1 MGAAPVI
8 SKHQPAI
15 GRFVDKLSNG
25 SDTMTRSK
33 HNGFT
38 LIELLVVITIIG
50 ILAAIALPNYIKAK
64 DKAKEAEVKSACHTI
79 QISLERYATDHSGK
93 YPKQIYGGD
102 IRGWS
107 PEFING
113 WPYGCWAVWWACQQ
127 AEGTLP
133 TRIPFDPLV
142 HLGYVSSYP
151 DNAFIDPGEG
161 RTSVIFWTGGS
172 HTLGLGDPRFGFTGE
187 TMGNCLNDPRY
198 LWEAKPF
205 GTVSMGPEYYH
216 IYQWIGTEGNYTA
229 MIQDRTPNNPFY
241 GMGGLPQWSRTS
253 LGQSD
258 LDSGQTINAFWAG
271 EFFYRSGGDFF
282 IVSPTAA
289 ATGDIQYDK
298 IWDMPFSR
306 ITRYLM
312 GGYGSPRTQGI
323 DVIRLTDVA
332 GTAVDNMGGTIG
344 DNYVTHPDFCDVD
357 GNPFWEVAI
366 STPECMGGGGRG
378 TAPTFPYWKDYNRE
392 WQYGAPD
399 GYKDG
404 VIITLISGSD
414 SHKFGDAQ

>member
-1 MGAAPVI
+1 
-8 SKHQPAI
+8 
-15 GRFVDKLSNG
+15 
-25 SDTMTRSK
+25 MTRSK

-79 QISLERYATDHSGK
+79 QIALERYATDHSGK

-102 IRGWS
+102 RRGWS
-107 PEFING
+107 PEFIDG
-113 WPYGCWAVWWACQQ
+113 WPYGCWAVWWAKQQ
-127 AEGTLP
+127 APDSIESK
-133 TRIPFDPLV
+133 IPFDPLV
-142 HLGYVSSYP
+142 HLGYVESYP

-187 TMGNCLNDPRY
+187 VMGNCLNDPRY

-205 GTVSMGPEYYH
+205 AGSPSIGPEYYH
-216 IYQWIGTEGNYTA
+216 IYQWIGTQNNYTA
-229 MIQDRTPNNPFY
+229 MIQNRTPNNPFY

-253 LGQSD
+253 VGQSD
-258 LDSGQTINAFWAG
+258 LTSGQTINAFWAG

-282 IVSPTAA
+282 IISPTAA
-289 ATGDIQYDK
+289 ATGDIQYQR
-298 IWDMPFSR
+298 IWDMPFMR
-306 ITRYLM
+306 ITRYFM

-323 DVIRLTDVA
+323 DVIRLTNVDGSHAENMTGTVQSGDV
-332 GTAVDNMGGTIG
+332 
-344 DNYVTHPDFCDVD
+344 YETHPDFCDED
-357 GNPFWEVAI
+357 DDPFWEVLL
-366 STPECMGGGGRG
+366 STPECMGGGSRG

-392 WQYGAPD
+392 WLYGAPD

-414 SHKFGDAQ
+414 SHKFGDA

>member
-1 MGAAPVI
+1 
-8 SKHQPAI
+8 
-15 GRFVDKLSNG
+15 
-25 SDTMTRSK
+25 MTRSK

-79 QISLERYATDHSGK
+79 QIALERYATDHSGK
-93 YPKQIYGGD
+93 YPKQVYGGD
-102 IRGWS
+102 RRGWS
-107 PEFING
+107 PEMIDG
-113 WPYGCWAVWWACQQ
+113 WPYGCWAVWWAKGQGPDTD
-127 AEGTLP
+127 ESK
-133 TRIPFDPLV
+133 IPFDPLV
-142 HLGYVSSYP
+142 HLGYVESYP

-187 TMGNCLNDPRY
+187 VMGNCLNDPRY
-198 LWEAKPF
+198 LWEKKPF
-205 GTVSMGPEYYH
+205 QGSPSYGPEYYH
-216 IYQWIGTEGNYTA
+216 IYQWVGTVNNYTA

-253 LGQSD
+253 IGQSD
-258 LDSGQTINAFWAG
+258 LESGQTINAFWAG

-282 IVSPTAA
+282 IISPTAA
-289 ATGDIQYDK
+289 ATGDIQYGD
-298 IWDMPFSR
+298 IWDMPFQR

-323 DVIRLTDVA
+323 DVIRLTHVDGRA
-332 GTAVDNMGGTIG
+332 ADNMNGTVIG
-344 DNYVTHPDFCDVD
+344 DVYETHPDFCDED
-357 GNPFWEVAI
+357 GNSFWDVAL
-366 STPECMGGGGRG
+366 STPECMGGGSRG

-392 WQYGAPD
+392 WLYGAPD
-399 GYKDG
+399 GFKDG

-414 SHKFGDAQ
+414 SHKFGDS